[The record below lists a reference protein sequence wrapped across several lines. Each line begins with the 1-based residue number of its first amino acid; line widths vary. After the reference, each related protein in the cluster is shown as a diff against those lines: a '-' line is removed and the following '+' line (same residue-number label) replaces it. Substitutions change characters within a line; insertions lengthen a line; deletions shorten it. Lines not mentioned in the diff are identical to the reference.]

1 MAKRKGLMTLLGFV
15 LFFTGF
21 LSIILGMIGVQF
33 SFLTWLDYWG
43 RGLGFLIRL
52 IMILTG
58 IVIIIL
64 DQSDAED

>member
-1 MAKRKGLMTLLGFV
+1 MTLLGFV

-33 SFLTWLDYWG
+33 SLLTWLDLWG
-43 RGLGFLIRL
+43 KGLGFLIRL
-52 IMILTG
+52 IMILAG

-64 DQSDAED
+64 DQSDREV